1 MSYDYQET
9 TNDLLKRIDI
19 HSKYGGRN
27 IDEWML
33 EILPLKPGQTILD
46 VGCGAGKQCFL
57 YHDHLNGQAAIT
69 GGDVNAELLGQAR
82 RENLRLKKDVTFQTL
97 DFNQSFGFADNTF
110 DLVSCCFAIY
120 YAVDIPFTIREFH
133 RVIKPGGV
141 MFTSGP
147 MPTNKKLFYDIISE
161 ATGKTIPTMPG
172 SSRFSTEILSAI
184 QATFAKTELKQFEN
198 PLTFESVEPF
208 VEYTRASLSE
218 DRKLWNSFF
227 QTKDDF
233 QRIMSQIV
241 AVAARRLEKDGKL
254 VMTKVVGGILA
265 TK

>member
-19 HSKYGGRN
+19 HTRYGGRN
-27 IDEWML
+27 IDDWML

-46 VGCGAGKQCFL
+46 VACGAGKQCFL
-57 YHDHLNGQAAIT
+57 YHDHLKGQAKII
-69 GGDVNAELLGQAR
+69 GGDVNTDLLEQAQ
-82 RENLRLKKDVTFQTL
+82 RENIRLHKDVHFFTL
-97 DFNQSFGFADNTF
+97 DFNQSFNLPSNTY

-120 YAVDIPFTIREFH
+120 YAVDVPFTISEMH
-133 RVIKPGGV
+133 RVIKPGGLL
-141 MFTSGP
+141 FTSGP
-147 MPTNKKLFYDIISE
+147 MPTNKKLFYDIITE
-161 ATGKTIPTMPG
+161 ATGKAIPPMPG
-172 SSRFSTEILSAI
+172 SSRYSTEFYSTI
-184 QATFAKTELKQFEN
+184 QATFSSVELKIFEN
-198 PLTFESVEPF
+198 PLTFETVEPF

-233 QRIMSQIV
+233 NRIMRQIEVV
-241 AVAARRLEKDGKL
+241 ATRRLKEEGKL

>member
-19 HSKYGGRN
+19 HSKYGGRS

-33 EILPLKPGQTILD
+33 EILPLKAGQTILD

-57 YHDHLNGQAAIT
+57 YHDHLKGQAAIT
-69 GGDVNAELLGQAR
+69 GGDVNGELLDQAR
-82 RENLRLKKDVTFQTL
+82 RESLRLEKDVTFQPL
-97 DFNQSFGFADNTF
+97 DFNQSFGFPDNTF

-120 YAVDIPFTIREFH
+120 YAVDIPYTIREFH

-147 MPTNKKLFYDIISE
+147 MPTNKKLFYDIITE
-161 ATGKTIPTMPG
+161 ATGKTIPPMPG
-172 SSRFSTEILSAI
+172 SSRFSTEIYSAI
-184 QATFAKTELKQFEN
+184 QSTFAKTELKLFEN
-198 PLTFESVEPF
+198 PLTFETVEPF

-233 QRIMSQIV
+233 QRIMRQIE
-241 AVAARRLEKDGKL
+241 AVAARRLEKAGKL
-254 VMTKVVGGILA
+254 VMTKVVGGILT

>member
-1 MSYDYQET
+1 MTYDYHET

-27 IDEWML
+27 IDDWML
-33 EILPLKPGQTILD
+33 DILPLKPGQTILD

-57 YHDHLNGQAAIT
+57 YHDHLDGQAEIT
-69 GGDVNAELLGQAR
+69 GGDVNDELLQKAH
-82 RENLRLKKDVTFQTL
+82 RENLRLGKDVTFMPL
-97 DFNQSFGFADNTF
+97 NFDRRFELPDDHF

-120 YAVDIPFTIREFH
+120 YAADIPFTISEFH

-147 MPTNKKLFYDIISE
+147 MPTNKKLFYDIITE
-161 ATGKTIPTMPG
+161 ATGLPIPPMPG
-172 SSRFSTEILSAI
+172 SSRFSTEIFSTI
-184 QATFAKTELKQFEN
+184 QSMFSSVELKLFEN
-198 PLTFESVEPF
+198 PLTFETAEPF

-227 QTKDDF
+227 QNKDDF
-233 QRIMSQIV
+233 NRIMSQIE
-241 AVAARRLEKDGKL
+241 AVAKRRLEKEGKL

>member
-1 MSYDYQET
+1 MTYDYQET

-19 HSKYGGRN
+19 HRMYGGRN

-33 EILPLKPGQTILD
+33 EILPLKPGQAILD

-57 YHDHLNGQAAIT
+57 YHDFLKGQAAIT
-69 GGDVNAELLGQAR
+69 GGDVNDELLAKAVS
-82 RENLRLKKDVTFQTL
+82 ENERLQKDVQFISLNFDQ
-97 DFNQSFGFADNTF
+97 NFGLPDNSF

-120 YAVDIPFTIREFH
+120 YAMDIPYTISEFH

-141 MFTSGP
+141 MFTTGP
-147 MPTNKKLFYDIISE
+147 MPANKKLFYDIITE
-161 ATGKTIPTMPG
+161 ATGLPIPPMPG
-172 SSRFSTEILSAI
+172 SSRFSTQIYAAI
-184 QATFAKTELKQFEN
+184 QKLFSTTEVKIFEN
-198 PLTFESVEPF
+198 PLTFDSVEPF

-227 QTKDDF
+227 QNKDDF
-233 QRIMSQIV
+233 NRIMSQIEEV
-241 AVAARRLEKDGKL
+241 ASRRLDKDGKL

>member
-1 MSYDYQET
+1 MSYNYQET

-33 EILPLKPGQTILD
+33 EILPLQAGQTILD

-57 YHDHLNGQAAIT
+57 YHDHLKGQASIT

-82 RENLRLKKDVTFQTL
+82 RENLHLKKDVTFQSL
-97 DFNQSFGFADNTF
+97 DFNQSFGFPDNTF

-147 MPTNKKLFYDIISE
+147 MPTNKKLFYDIITE
-161 ATGKTIPTMPG
+161 ATGKDIPPMPG
-172 SSRFSTEILSAI
+172 SSRFSSEIYSTI
-184 QATFAKTELKQFEN
+184 QSTFAKTELKLFEN
-198 PLTFESVEPF
+198 PLTFETVEPF

-233 QRIMSQIV
+233 QRIMSQIE
-241 AVAARRLEKDGKL
+241 AVATRRLDKDGKL